1 MSVLPISRFSIRN
14 GKNIFFY
21 EDCYI
26 LMIVGGF
33 YTVSLRS
40 VDQLLS
46 AEPKSMLKLR
56 GDTAWAWIR
65 ILSHGTSW
73 YGFQM

>member
-26 LMIVGGF
+26 LMIVGVF

-46 AEPKSMLKLR
+46 AVPKSMLNLR
-56 GDTAWAWIR
+56 GDTA
-65 ILSHGTSW
+65 
-73 YGFQM
+73 